1 MPDPTDSHRPPA
13 GTGWLL
19 ALTLVT
25 AGCAGDD
32 PYRTPPRSPEAVR
45 TQIASLMPASVAD
58 PRGWA
63 ADIYAAFSSMQL
75 ATTSANLCAVLAVTE
90 QETGFQVDPPVPN
103 LAKVARDEILKR
115 AGAKGIPEFMVR
127 AALQL
132 ESPDGRTYDQRLNTV
147 RTEREL
153 SRMYEDFIDEV
164 PLGKQLFAGWNP
176 VHTGGPMQ
184 VSVDFAAE
192 HAKLRPYPYDTKDTL
207 RHEVFTRR
215 GGLYFG
221 IAHLLD
227 YAAPYGEMVHRFAD
241 FNAGHYASRNA
252 AFQQALAAASG
263 RKLDLD
269 GDLIDP
275 AKPEDRPGETEAAAR
290 SLGAALAM
298 TDREIRRE
306 LLRGRDAGFE
316 STALYLRVFALGERK
331 AGQPLARAVVPRIHL
346 QSPKITRKLTTE
358 WFATRVDGRFQK
370 CLARDAQARSA
381 ALQGVH
387 DHDHAASP
395 SFSSRHD
402 RHVNVSSSAPPISGT
417 TTKSHS
423 AA

>member
-1 MPDPTDSHRPPA
+1 MLDQAASHRQLTRA
-13 GTGWLL
+13 GW
-19 ALTLVT
+19 AVVATLVT
-25 AGCAGDD
+25 AGCVGDD
-32 PYRTPPRSPEAVR
+32 PYRMPPRSPEAVR
-45 TQIASLMPASVAD
+45 AQIASLMPANVTD
-58 PRGWA
+58 RQGWA
-63 ADIYAAFSSMQL
+63 ADIYAAFSSMKL
-75 ATTSANLCAVLAVTE
+75 ATNSANLCAVLAITE
-90 QETGFQVDPPVPN
+90 QESGFQVDPPVPN

-132 ESPDGRTYDQRLNTV
+132 ESPDGRSYDQRLSTV

-192 HAKLRPYPYDTKDTL
+192 HTKLRPYPYDTKDTL

-241 FNAGHYASRNA
+241 FNAGHFASRNA
-252 AFQQALAAASG
+252 AFQQALAAASE

-275 AKPEDRPGETEAAAR
+275 AKPADRLGETEAAAR
-290 SLGAALAM
+290 ALGAALGM
-298 TDREIRRE
+298 TEAEIRRE
-306 LLRGRDAGFE
+306 LARGRDAGFE
-316 STALYLRVFALGERK
+316 STTLYLRVFALGERK
-331 AGQPLARAVVPRIHL
+331 AGKPLARAVVPRIQL
-346 QSPKITRKLTTE
+346 QSPKITRQLTTE

-370 CLARDAQARSA
+370 CLARDAASRSA
-381 ALQGVH
+381 ALV
-387 DHDHAASP
+387 DPHDHAVPPSP
-395 SFSSRHD
+395 SSPHD
-402 RHVNVSSSAPPISGT
+402 RHASANSNAAAISGT
-417 TTKSHS
+417 TRNS
-423 AA
+423 APAA

>member
-1 MPDPTDSHRPPA
+1 MHLLPTSYRVA
-13 GTGWLL
+13 L
-19 ALTLVT
+19 ALAFAVAA
-25 AGCAGDD
+25 AGCVGDD
-32 PYRTPPRSPEAVR
+32 PYRMPPPKPETVR
-45 TQIASLMPASVAD
+45 AQIASLMPASVLD
-58 PRGWA
+58 RQGWA
-63 ADIYAAFSSMQL
+63 ADIYTAFSSMTL
-75 ATTSANLCAVLAVTE
+75 EPTSANLCAVLAVTE

-103 LAKVARDEILKR
+103 LAKVAREEILRR

-164 PLGKQLFAGWNP
+164 PLGKQLFADWNP
-176 VHTGGPMQ
+176 VHTAGPMQ
-184 VSVDFAAE
+184 VSIEFAAE
-192 HAKLRPYPYDTKDTL
+192 HTKLRPYPYDTKASL

-227 YAAPYGEMVHRFAD
+227 YAAPYGEMLHRFAD

-263 RKLDLD
+263 AKLALD

-275 AKPEDRPGETEAAAR
+275 AKPEARPGETEAAAR
-290 SLGAALAM
+290 SLAAALGM
-298 TDREIRRE
+298 NEREIRRE

-316 STALYLRVFALGERK
+316 GSTLYLRVFALGERK
-331 AGQPLARAVVPRIHL
+331 AGKPLARAVVPRIQL

-370 CLARDAQARSA
+370 CLERAAAARNAALDGQRRHAAPAGLLSSSSRQDRQASASNSA
-381 ALQGVH
+381 A
-387 DHDHAASP
+387 
-395 SFSSRHD
+395 
-402 RHVNVSSSAPPISGT
+402 PISGT
-417 TTKSHS
+417 TRNSDSNT
-423 AA
+423 

>member
-1 MPDPTDSHRPPA
+1 MFDPTASYVPPVTRSRRR
-13 GTGWLL
+13 TGWAPIL
-19 ALTLVT
+19 ALLIS
-25 AGCAGDD
+25 GCVGDD
-32 PYRTPPRSPEAVR
+32 PYRMPSRGPETVR
-45 TQIASLMPASVAD
+45 AQIASLMPANVTD
-58 PRGWA
+58 RQGWA
-63 ADIYAAFSSMQL
+63 ADIYTAMTSMKL

-103 LAKVARDEILKR
+103 LAKVSREEILKR

-127 AALQL
+127 AALQI
-132 ESPDGRTYDQRLNTV
+132 ESPDGRTYDQRLSSV

-153 SRMYEDFIDEV
+153 SRMYEDFISEV
-164 PLGKQLFAGWNP
+164 PLGKQLFADWNP

-184 VSVDFAAE
+184 VSVDYAAE
-192 HAKLRPYPYDTKDTL
+192 HAKLRPYPYEVKGSL

-215 GGLYFG
+215 GGMYFG

-227 YAAPYGEMVHRFAD
+227 YAAPYGDMLHRFAD

-252 AFQQALAAASG
+252 AFQQALSTASG
-263 RKLDLD
+263 RKLDID

-275 AKPEDRPGETEAAAR
+275 GKPEDRPGQTEAAAR
-290 SLGAALAM
+290 ALGLALGI

-306 LLRGRDAGFE
+306 LLRGGDTGFE
-316 STALYLRVFALGERK
+316 SSALYLRVFALGERK
-331 AGQPLARAVVPRIHL
+331 AGKPLARAVIPNIQL

-370 CLARDAQARSA
+370 CLTRDAATRGA
-381 ALQGVH
+381 AL
-387 DHDHAASP
+387 HAPSP
-395 SFSSRHD
+395 NSRHD
-402 RHVNVSSSAPPISGT
+402 RHAKLSSSAPPINGT
-417 TTKSHS
+417 AMNNHW